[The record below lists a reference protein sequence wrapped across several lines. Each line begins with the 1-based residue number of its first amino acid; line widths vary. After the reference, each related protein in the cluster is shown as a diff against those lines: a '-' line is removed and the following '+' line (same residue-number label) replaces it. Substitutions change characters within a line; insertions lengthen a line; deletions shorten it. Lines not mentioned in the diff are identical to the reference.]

1 MLSRVLFFLALFHVA
16 AALKHHFWN
25 KDAVLMRMLPF
36 GRSLSANE
44 KRFPLDADRWR

>member
-25 KDAVLMRMLPF
+25 KDGMLKRMLPS
-36 GRSLSANE
+36 R
-44 KRFPLDADRWR
+44 RFAK